1 MKIQVCRN
9 CGHKNTV
16 VSGPFTSCNYCGST
30 ELDPVTDTELSPGA
44 VVADTSSGGAL
55 KWIILIILSVV
66 GLGAAA
72 WWGMQYL
79 EGDKALKTENASVS
93 VPIADSSNK
102 QQTPEVKELLR
113 QTEHN
118 VSVEKPVSV
127 AESTPQKVETIA
139 LVKEQSKTEP
149 VINKQVK
156 PVATPPVVSEDKAQ
170 AVENKVVEIKQTEII
185 TKVDPQDSTQT
196 ASAALQPVEKV
207 KPIIVTKAEPEVRVK
222 PKEVVKEKVQK
233 VAVKK
238 PVKKVVKEKIPEKKS
253 EEESENE
260 ATAALQLK
268 LEQEK
273 VKKLQAILDS
283 KEAKEKRRN
292 MRSLNRSQGVV
303 TDAKTGLMWM
313 TCSIGQDWNGGSCS
327 GEAEEFLWSEAV
339 SLAKDKNYA
348 GYSDWRLP
356 TRDELH
362 SIVSCTNDRLGYKLG
377 ADGKTQ
383 IKNGV
388 RQNGKCLGNFKR
400 PVIDQ
405 RVFPNTSPS
414 LYWSYSFNART
425 NYSAWGVF
433 FSSGHHYNYNT
444 SNVGMVR
451 LVRNY

>member
-30 ELDPVTDTELSPGA
+30 ELDPITDTELPPGTI
-44 VVADTSSGGAL
+44 VADTSSGGAL
-55 KWIILIILSVV
+55 KWIILIVLLVV
-66 GLGAAA
+66 ALGAAA
-72 WWGMQYL
+72 WWGMQYF
-79 EGDKALKTENASVS
+79 EDDKAFKTENTST
-93 VPIADSSNK
+93 PIADTPNK
-102 QQTPEVKELLR
+102 QQTAEAKELLR
-113 QTEHN
+113 QTGQNLSEK
-118 VSVEKPVSV
+118 KPVSDT
-127 AESTPQKVETIA
+127 ESTPQKVETIA
-139 LVKEQSKTEP
+139 LVKEQLKTEP
-149 VINKQVK
+149 VINKPVK
-156 PVATPPVVSEDKAQ
+156 PVATPSVVSEDKAPV
-170 AVENKVVEIKQTEII
+170 VENKVAEIKQAQTF
-185 TKVDPQDSTQT
+185 TKEKVKDTVQAS
-196 ASAALQPVEKV
+196 SAALQPVEKV
-207 KPIIVTKAEPEVRVK
+207 KKTIAKKAEPEVRVQ
-222 PKEVVKEKVQK
+222 PKEVVKEKAQK
-233 VAVKK
+233 VAEKK
-238 PVKKVVKEKIPEKKS
+238 PVKKVVKEVIPDKKS

-273 VKKLQAILDS
+273 VKKLQALLDR
-283 KEAKEKRRN
+283 KEAKEKRLN

-327 GEAEEFLWSEAV
+327 GEAEEYLWSEAV

-362 SIVSCTNDRLGYKLG
+362 SIVSCTNDRLDYKLG

-383 IKNGV
+383 VKNGV
-388 RQNGKCLGNFKR
+388 PQNGKCLGKFKR

-405 RVFPNTSPS
+405 RVFPNTSSS